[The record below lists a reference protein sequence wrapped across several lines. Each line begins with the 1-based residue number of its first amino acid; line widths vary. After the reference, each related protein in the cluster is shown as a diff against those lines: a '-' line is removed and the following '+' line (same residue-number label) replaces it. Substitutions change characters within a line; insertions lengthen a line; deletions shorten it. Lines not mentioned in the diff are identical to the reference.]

1 MGIKQD
7 LEKAL
12 LDAMRSNDV
21 LRKNTLRLVKS
32 SIQLA
37 EVEKR
42 GTLDDQAILS
52 ILQKEVKMRRET
64 IEDAEKANRKDMVD
78 EKLAEIKILEEF
90 LPKQLSEAELTEMV
104 KKAIQETGA
113 GSVSDSG
120 KVMKV
125 LMPQLAGRAA
135 GDQVS
140 KIVRQLLQS

>member
-12 LDAMRSNDV
+12 HDAMRSNDL
-21 LRKNTLRLVKS
+21 LRKNTLRLVLS

-42 GTLDDQAILS
+42 NALDDQAILG

-64 IEDAEKANRKDMVD
+64 IQDAEKGNRKDIVD
-78 EKLAEIKILEEF
+78 EKLDEIKILEGF
-90 LPKQLSEAELTEMV
+90 LPKQLSETEITELA
-104 KKAIQETGA
+104 KKAIQEVGA
-113 GSVSDSG
+113 GSVNDSG

-125 LMPQLAGRAA
+125 LMLQVAGRAP
-135 GDQVS
+135 GDQIS